1 MKNLYL
7 STITF
12 FMLFSCVSDEQYEAY
27 NQDPKQPSEVSSDLL
42 FNFAVKTLVDQMAD
56 PNINVNVF
64 RLVSQYWTP
73 TTYPDESNYIFSNRR
88 IPQNHWSI
96 LYRNVLLDL
105 TTASEIIR
113 NDPLLS
119 DDEKSTRL
127 AQTEIIAVYTWQIL
141 VDSFGDIPYSQA
153 LNTVEF
159 PLPAYD
165 NAASL
170 YEDLIQRL
178 DAVIPNLTGAG
189 YEIDNLY
196 FGNILAWQK
205 FAASLKL
212 RLGIRLAD
220 VNPGLAKTT
229 VESAVNL
236 GVIESNDDN
245 ATLVYL
251 GTSNPNP
258 IWTDIVQ
265 SGRKDF
271 VAANTIVDI
280 MNSLNDPRRSV
291 YFSDNLGPDIY
302 EGGIYGGVNLFEN
315 FTQIGAIILEPTFPA
330 LLIDF
335 AEVSFYLAEAVERGF
350 NVSGTAEIYYNQA
363 ITASFEYWGVPSV
376 TEYLSNP
383 EVAYATASGEW
394 RQKIGQ
400 QFWLAMYNRGFEGW
414 TAWRTYDAPV
424 LNLPALTENPVPT
437 RYTYPINEQNLNEVN
452 WINASKAI
460 GGDEGTTKLF
470 WDTQ

>member
-1 MKNLYL
+1 MKNLYI
-7 STITF
+7 STFTF
-12 FMLFSCVSDEQYEAY
+12 LMLFSCVSDEQYEAY
-27 NQDPKQPSEVSSDLL
+27 NQNPKQPTEVGSDLL
-42 FNFAVKTLVDQMAD
+42 FNFAVKTLVDQMAE

-64 RLVSQYWTP
+64 RFISQYWT
-73 TTYPDESNYIFSNRR
+73 TTAYPDESNYIFSIRR

-105 TTASEIIR
+105 KTAAEIIG
-113 NDPLLS
+113 NNPLLS
-119 DDEKSTRL
+119 ENEKNTRL
-127 AQTEIIAVYTWQIL
+127 AQTEVIAIYTWQIL
-141 VDSFGDIPYSQA
+141 VDSFGDIPYSEA

-165 NAASL
+165 DAATV

-178 DAVIPNLTGAG
+178 DAIIPNLNGVG

-196 FGNILAWQK
+196 FGDITGWQK

-229 VESAVNL
+229 VESAFNL
-236 GVIESNDDN
+236 GVFESNADN
-245 ATLVYL
+245 AILVYL

-271 VAANTIVDI
+271 VVANTIVDV
-280 MNSLNDPRRSV
+280 MNSLDDPRRTI
-291 YFSDNLGPDIY
+291 YFSENLGPNTFD
-302 EGGIYGGVNLFEN
+302 GGIYGDVNLYEN
-315 FTQIGAIILEPTFPA
+315 YTQIGSLVLQPTTPA
-330 LLIDF
+330 LLIDY
-335 AEVSFYLAEAVERGF
+335 AEISFYLAEAVERGF
-350 NVSGTAEIYYNQA
+350 NVGDTAASYYNKA
-363 ITASFEYWGVPSV
+363 ITASFEYWGAANVAD
-376 TEYLSNP
+376 YLLNP
-383 EVAYATASGEW
+383 EVAYTTATGEW

-414 TAWRTYDAPV
+414 SGWRTYDVPE
-424 LNLPALTENPVPT
+424 LNLPALTGNPVPT
-437 RYTYPINEQNLNEVN
+437 RYTYPINEQNLNETN
-452 WINASKAI
+452 WMNAATAI
-460 GGDEGTTKLF
+460 GGDAKTTKIF
-470 WDTQ
+470 WDIE